1 MFSVSIVYHTMNFS
15 FFSQQDIDFVFMSG
29 VVLQK
34 KLTKLFLSPLLK
46 GEATPRP
53 GLTWKCL

>member
-1 MFSVSIVYHTMNFS
+1 MNFS
-15 FFSQQDIDFVFMSG
+15 FFSQQDIDVVFLSG